1 MFSLDSTTQVDLGKL
16 KPKDY
21 YQLLNNKTHTAHQTG
36 TQKWNKTFP
45 LNENNWCQLFKSIP
59 KLCQEQ
65 KLREFQFKFIHRI
78 VVTRKKL
85 FKFRI
90 KPNSDCIYCGE
101 EDSIEHTFKDCSFTK
116 SFIEKTLEWFN
127 NTNKCNFTPSEKD
140 ILFGIFINNTKTGE
154 LVRRLNYTFLFMRYY
169 IYSAKLEEKVFS
181 VQEFMRK
188 ILLKYKIEKLCSSNI
203 VSNR

>member
-45 LNENNWCQLFKSIP
+45 LNENDWCQLFKSIP

-116 SFIEKTLEWFN
+116 SFIEKTLECLIIQINVISLQVKRIYYLEFLSI
-127 NTNKCNFTPSEKD
+127 TP
-140 ILFGIFINNTKTGE
+140 
-154 LVRRLNYTFLFMRYY
+154 
-169 IYSAKLEEKVFS
+169 KLE
-181 VQEFMRK
+181 
-188 ILLKYKIEKLCSSNI
+188 NW
-203 VSNR
+203 